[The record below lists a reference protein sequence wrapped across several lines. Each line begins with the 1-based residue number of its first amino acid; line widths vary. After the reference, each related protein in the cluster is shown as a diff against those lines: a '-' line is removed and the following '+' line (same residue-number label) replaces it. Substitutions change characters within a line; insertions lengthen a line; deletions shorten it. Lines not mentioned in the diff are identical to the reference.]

1 MRAIYEALTASEEVQ
16 REFLPLPNYCAAMT
30 KVVIQPVHRSR
41 PFRYAR
47 DLLACWTIFFVGNLC
62 ASMTSEHY
70 YGRASTAVPAR
81 RMRVEIYS
89 AVPLSARE
97 LDRSC
102 AAGNSG
108 QSCAV
113 RNSVALPEARRAES
127 GAPNARPGESNETL
141 LCSFDSHLETTG
153 KSAARD
159 ETARDETARDETARD
174 CPSGM
179 QLVDGM
185 HCPIL
190 GHTCREFLSAER
202 DRCKTYAP
210 EGQCVGVPNHM
221 RFCIDAFEY
230 PNRAGL
236 KPVVA
241 VNFQRAEEHCR
252 EEGKRL
258 CTSTEWE
265 LACEGPNRYP
275 YPNGYVR
282 DPIACN
288 FDRPTILV
296 DNNAYA
302 NPETREAEIAR
313 VDQREASGSRPQ
325 CISGYGVHDMAGN
338 VDEWVLNEEGFYNRP
353 PYRSALKGGYWGRV
367 RNRCRPTTTDHNE
380 WHNGYQIGFR
390 CCAGTNQTNRAPANR
405 GSTPIAAGQL
415 IALEASNAR

>member
-16 REFLPLPNYCAAMT
+16 REFPRQPNYCATMT

-41 PFRYAR
+41 PLRYAR

-62 ASMTSEHY
+62 APMTSEHY
-70 YGRASTAVPAR
+70 YGRAGTAVPPR

-89 AVPLSARE
+89 AVPLSVRE
-97 LDRSC
+97 LGRSC

-108 QSCAV
+108 RSCAV
-113 RNSVALPEARRAES
+113 GTLDVLPEARRAES
-127 GAPNARPGESNETL
+127 GAPNARSGESNETL
-141 LCSFDSHLETTG
+141 LCKFDSHLETIG
-153 KSAARD
+153 KSVARDETARDETARDETARD

-179 QLVDGM
+179 QVVDGM

-190 GHTCREFLSAER
+190 GHTCREFLSTER

-230 PNRAGL
+230 PNRAGQ

-282 DPIACN
+282 DPIA
-288 FDRPTILV
+288 
-296 DNNAYA
+296 
-302 NPETREAEIAR
+302 
-313 VDQREASGSRPQ
+313 
-325 CISGYGVHDMAGN
+325 
-338 VDEWVLNEEGFYNRP
+338 
-353 PYRSALKGGYWGRV
+353 
-367 RNRCRPTTTDHNE
+367 
-380 WHNGYQIGFR
+380 
-390 CCAGTNQTNRAPANR
+390 
-405 GSTPIAAGQL
+405 
-415 IALEASNAR
+415 